1 MDKKVEAIIVAT
13 DPKGRN
19 RARFC
24 ESFKRR
30 YSLLT
35 KQGFNIHEAI
45 LLPQKMDKQESIDY
59 VLANPTVLN
68 NQSNLDVFKKPTK
81 AKISIESLRNRAK
94 KQLSSDEIMTIVE
107 SVVNA

>member
-1 MDKKVEAIIVAT
+1 
-13 DPKGRN
+13 
-19 RARFC
+19 
-24 ESFKRR
+24 
-30 YSLLT
+30 LT

-68 NQSNLDVFKKPTK
+68 NQSNLNVFKKSTK
-81 AKISIESLRNRAK
+81 TKISVESIRNRAR
-94 KQLSSDEIMTIVE
+94 KQLTSDEIISIVE